1 MKTKSASIHSFT
13 ISGFTRINMACLSLL
28 LLVVLI
34 VYTVV
39 ESVAG
44 IVVSICSGILFRLT
58 SIFLKISAKHHM
70 VHLANIPLAFFPI
83 LYYRVISTMMP
94 NWIY

>member
-1 MKTKSASIHSFT
+1 MKAMPASIHSLT

-28 LLVVLI
+28 LLVVLS

-44 IVVSICSGILFRLT
+44 IMSTLVHSLDLLLLF
-58 SIFLKISAKHHM
+58 
-70 VHLANIPLAFFPI
+70 
-83 LYYRVISTMMP
+83 
-94 NWIY
+94 